1 MAEFN
6 KIFIVAGE
14 ESGDLHGSALVTEL
28 LNIKRNLTF
37 FGIGGNRMKEA
48 GVSLIHHVDEMALMG
63 FTEVINKYIFLKS
76 AFNDCMKAVKK
87 NRPARAILI
96 DYPGFNLRLAKKLKE
111 LKIPITYFI
120 PPQLWAWREG
130 RIKIIKECVDQIL
143 SIFPFEK
150 EWYKNRGV
158 GAIFVGHPFIDR
170 EKPLVSRE
178 EYFYNHGIPQE
189 KTVVGLFPGSRQQE
203 VDKHVDVMFG
213 AIKKLNDR
221 GITSIG
227 LVGKAPD
234 VIIHKNRNEKS
245 IFLIDETLK
254 ALLYSDVAIVS
265 SGTISL
271 ETALFDIPAVVI
283 YKMSSSSWLIAKTLS
298 KVKYAS
304 MTNLIAGKKIYPEL
318 LQKEATTDNIVE
330 KIIPIIANRSV
341 RTDIIKGLIS
351 VRKQLGQPGAISRAA
366 GKIIDSLNK
375 NTGQS

>member
-14 ESGDLHGSALVTEL
+14 ESGDLHGSALVAEL
-28 LNIKRNLTF
+28 LNRKRNLAF

-76 AFNDCMKAVKK
+76 AFDDCIKAVKK
-87 NRPARAILI
+87 NSPARAILI

-130 RIKIIKECVDQIL
+130 RIKIIKECIDQIL
-143 SIFPFEK
+143 SIFPFEE

-158 GAIFVGHPFIDR
+158 GAIFVGHPFIDQ
-170 EKPLVSRE
+170 EKSSVSRE
-178 EYFYNHGIPQE
+178 EYFYKCGIPQE
-189 KTVVGLFPGSRQQE
+189 KTVIGLFPGSRQQE

-213 AIKKLNDR
+213 AIKKLNDN
-221 GITSIG
+221 GISSIG

-234 VIIHKNRNEKS
+234 VIIKKNRNVKN
-245 IFLIDETLK
+245 IFLTDEPLK

-271 ETALFDIPAVVI
+271 ETALFDIPSVVI
-283 YKMSSSSWLIAKTLS
+283 YKMSTSSWLIAKALS
-298 KVKYAS
+298 KVKYVS
-304 MTNLIAGKKIYPEL
+304 MTNLIAGNNIYPEL

-330 KIIPIIANRSV
+330 RIKPMITNRSV
-341 RTDIIKGLIS
+341 RIDIIKELIS
-351 VRKQLGQPGAISRAA
+351 VRKQLGPPGAISRAA
-366 GKIIDSLNK
+366 EKIIDSLNS